1 MHVSQQ
7 WLWWIIKLLQEPPT
21 KHKDLCTIWK
31 KIVHVKDGNLFH
43 PLRWNRCQ
51 VQPGGYA
58 SKLVIV
64 IELGGCLTTPTYTYY
79 QLCLHQC
86 FRLWLYI
93 SVIRKE
99 EVIVAWCEWMTC
111 GLWITC
117 CGVYLQF
124 IQTYITGADWT
135 PVKER
140 TPSLLSTGRTCS
152 RVREFEL
159 IYLDSQ
165 VFVQNRRKSK
175 RKKNSTHTVVIIAFC
190 TGLAH
195 FKWVWA
201 NPPSHRLPT
210 WICLWAG
217 GAKTTVQYL

>member
-1 MHVSQQ
+1 MSVSSGSDELLNYSKNFQQ
-7 WLWWIIKLLQEPPT
+7 ST
-21 KHKDLCTIWK
+21 K

-51 VQPGGYA
+51 VQPGGDA

-64 IELGGCLTTPTYTYY
+64 IEPGGYLTTPTYTCY

-86 FRLWLYI
+86 FRLWSYI

-99 EVIVAWCEWMTC
+99 EVIVAWCELC
-111 GLWITC
+111 ITC

-124 IQTYITGADWT
+124 IQSSNQTYITGADWL
-135 PVKER
+135 
-140 TPSLLSTGRTCS
+140 SSTGRTCS
-152 RVREFEL
+152 CIREFEL

-175 RKKNSTHTVVIIAFC
+175 RKKSSTHTVVIVAFC
-190 TGLAH
+190 TGLAR
-195 FKWVWA
+195 FKRVWA

-217 GAKTTVQYL
+217 GARTTVQYL